1 MCRQIKLNIIIDSFR
16 MRDNSVHLHECSPF
30 WVGNFIIFK
39 KTTILFDVEMH
50 IMIGKALTHLYV
62 L

>member
-1 MCRQIKLNIIIDSFR
+1 